1 MKREKGKEGMEING
15 PSKVLEFLTDSK
27 MPPPAPSNP
36 SFLHELLGL
45 ANPMGMYSLEI
56 IVAGKLPFC

>member
-1 MKREKGKEGMEING
+1 MKGEKGKEGMEING

-27 MPPPAPSNP
+27 IPHPLSNP

-56 IVAGKLPFC
+56 MVAGKLPFC